1 MLSAKD
7 LINGHGTR
15 NKTREMMDA
24 VSEGRGFWTP
34 DYRNR
39 AAREVSAKDLVWGHE
54 TRNKTRK
61 IADGR
66 CQRRTWLLDIGLWEQ
81 D

>member
-24 VSEGRGFWTP
+24 VSEG
-34 DYRNR
+34 
-39 AAREVSAKDLVWGHE
+39 
-54 TRNKTRK
+54 
-61 IADGR
+61 
-66 CQRRTWLLDIGLWEQ
+66 LD
-81 D
+81 